1 MGAPVKAPMD
11 AEDLKREVDKLD
23 EELQGKRSDIDQAKV
38 DADIAAL
45 RELAAAGQRQEA
57 VDGLLAVE
65 KQGRLGEDIVSTRKA
80 CTAILEIMVRQAM
93 SYLPNAPSKEAREEA
108 IRCLLAITE
117 GKIYVEIERA
127 RLTRQ
132 LARMKEEEGNSQEA
146 AEILQV
152 DGRQMW
158 RGRRGEGGQRS
169 TQGAAGAP
177 ARPFKLVAI
186 PLPPCEQEVAVETFG
201 AMAKTEKIAYILE
214 QVRLCLQRKDYVRAH
229 ILSKKVSPR
238 AFAVRPEG
246 TKKGESTGEIGIE
259 GTAIEAPEE
268 GTPSLEELKLEY
280 YGQMVLRKVCW
291 YVVLAPVDSHQA
303 SLLALAAGEKRLE
316 AELPGYARL
325 LRQFSGAEVLWWRTV
340 SKEYEAEMAAQS
352 DVFDGEWGRHAAD
365 DFRLRVVEHNIRVV
379 AKYYRRVSTARL
391 AQLLDLTP
399 AEAERHLADM
409 VVANK
414 VVAKIDRP
422 AGVVRFAAPAAPA
435 AALNAWSSNLGRL
448 LETVEK
454 ACQQIQKESMVHKVP
469 IGAPARG
476 ALSLTRPGQDGDGR
490 GCAAAGW
497 PGSLHA
503 SRPKTERRKA
513 GEAVLK
519 SASRQA
525 GFAPALL
532 SVTLQRAASGDGG
545 AAGAVGG
552 GAGTHMAAVVLNGTL
567 RQRWPKLVAADNQ
580 YKLWLPSGLAHPM
593 RPVARALAVALAE
606 VVRQELGGFTAAPA
620 APEAGPVA
628 AAAARAGS

>member
-80 CTAILEIMVRQAM
+80 CTTILEILHAAGDWKGVQEYVTLLSKRRGQLKQAVQIMVRQAM

-146 AEILQV
+146 AEIL
-152 DGRQMW
+152 
-158 RGRRGEGGQRS
+158 
-169 TQGAAGAP
+169 
-177 ARPFKLVAI
+177 
-186 PLPPCEQEVAVETFG
+186 QEVAVETFG

-280 YGQMVLRKVCW
+280 YGHMVRYHLHAGEYLEVARCYKAIYDTPSVQEDPTRWPDVLRKVCW

-352 DVFDGEWGRHAAD
+352 DLFDGEWGRHAAD

-469 IGAPARG
+469 IGA
-476 ALSLTRPGQDGDGR
+476 
-490 GCAAAGW
+490 
-497 PGSLHA
+497 
-503 SRPKTERRKA
+503 
-513 GEAVLK
+513 
-519 SASRQA
+519 
-525 GFAPALL
+525 
-532 SVTLQRAASGDGG
+532 
-545 AAGAVGG
+545 
-552 GAGTHMAAVVLNGTL
+552 
-567 RQRWPKLVAADNQ
+567 
-580 YKLWLPSGLAHPM
+580 
-593 RPVARALAVALAE
+593 
-606 VVRQELGGFTAAPA
+606 
-620 APEAGPVA
+620 
-628 AAAARAGS
+628 